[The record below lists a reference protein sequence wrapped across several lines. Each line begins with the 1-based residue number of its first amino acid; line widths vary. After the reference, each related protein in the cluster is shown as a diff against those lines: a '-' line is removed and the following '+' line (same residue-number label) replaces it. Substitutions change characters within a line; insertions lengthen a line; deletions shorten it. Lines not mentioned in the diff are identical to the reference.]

1 MKNGLFVQED
11 AFNLDVGQQD
21 EMRRVFFVYCIG
33 IHRDDHDR
41 FLCFVTGLDKRV
53 ERR

>member
-21 EMRRVFFVYCIG
+21 EMRRVFLYIVLGFIVTTTTVFFVS
-33 IHRDDHDR
+33 
-41 FLCFVTGLDKRV
+41 
-53 ERR
+53 